1 MKQFVQICFA
11 SCLVALFGTSV
22 YAQPFQDGKDALDQ
36 AESFYAGACGQAL
49 KGALKNGEKDAQKAK
64 QACRAFKSCKQNCRT
79 KRKSDKKA
87 CRGKKGKAKRN
98 CKRSANKSK
107 RKCVKACRKTAKS
120 KSCKKARSAL
130 TKALRK
136 SAKALAKNPECK
148 DFARKAAD
156 AIKASAQ

>member
-1 MKQFVQICFA
+1 MKQFLQICSAFW
-11 SCLVALFGTSV
+11 LVTLFSTCVS
-22 YAQPFQDGKDALDQ
+22 AQPYQDGKDALDQ
-36 AESFYAGACGQAL
+36 AESFYAGACGKAL
-49 KGALKNGEKDAQKAK
+49 KGALKNGQKDARQAKA
-64 QACRAFKSCKQNCRT
+64 ACRAFKSCKQNCRT

-87 CRGKKGKAKRN
+87 CKDKKGKLKRN

-107 RKCVKACRKTAKS
+107 RKCVKSCRKTAKS